1 LKVKKRIPKKRREIK
16 VKFEAKGLTAR
27 GGLLLIEE
35 LIHQFKVR
43 EHLDRNVCVKKRE
56 RGFDESDHILS
67 LAYNMIAGG
76 SRLEDVNM
84 LREDEETK
92 EIIQQKAIPHP
103 TTAGDFLRSFSP
115 GHIAQLE
122 KALCAI
128 QKRVHSKEKAEEV
141 TLDIDSSI
149 FEQYSDQKQG
159 SCMAYTGKIGY
170 HPQLGFRADTGEW
183 VYGKLQR
190 GSAYTARKAKRL
202 LEKCLERL
210 PKSVKR
216 VKTRSDSGWYQ
227 HPYLESC
234 EQCTTHE
241 VIYSITAPQT
251 KRLMETVKAIKE
263 WIPMS
268 DDEDETRFVGEC
280 YYVGRRWK
288 KARRYIVKRDG
299 QPRDEHGQLLLPFE
313 ESRYHVMVT
322 NSTEENIVSLMEFHK
337 GRGNMEN
344 YIKELMYGFDLE
356 QFPTGSFHANW
367 VYLLIGQLAYNLVVW
382 LKQYGLPKQYL
393 QSRVKQIRYRFLNLA
408 GSIVHT
414 ARGVWLNLKKG
425 YLHQKEFL
433 QTLERLRALEFA

>member
-1 LKVKKRIPKKRREIK
+1 
-16 VKFEAKGLTAR
+16 
-27 GGLLLIEE
+27 
-35 LIHQFKVR
+35 
-43 EHLDRNVCVKKRE
+43 
-56 RGFDESDHILS
+56 
-67 LAYNMIAGG
+67 
-76 SRLEDVNM
+76 
-84 LREDEETK
+84 
-92 EIIQQKAIPHP
+92 
-103 TTAGDFLRSFSP
+103 
-115 GHIAQLE
+115 
-122 KALCAI
+122 
-128 QKRVHSKEKAEEV
+128 
-141 TLDIDSSI
+141 
-149 FEQYSDQKQG
+149 
-159 SCMAYTGKIGY
+159 
-170 HPQLGFRADTGEW
+170 
-183 VYGKLQR
+183 
-190 GSAYTARKAKRL
+190 
-202 LEKCLERL
+202 
-210 PKSVKR
+210 
-216 VKTRSDSGWYQ
+216 
-227 HPYLESC
+227 
-234 EQCTTHE
+234 
-241 VIYSITAPQT
+241 
-251 KRLMETVKAIKE
+251 
-263 WIPMS
+263 MS

-313 ESRYHVMVT
+313 ESSYHVMVT
-322 NSTEENIVSLMEFHK
+322 NSTEEDIVSLMEFHK